1 MTKIDMAVS
10 SYIPPSW
17 LHEHRWKAKKKQRL
31 WFFSKPPLHRRV
43 EMWLLYDGFFLL
55 PSSGRILFNI
65 QFNVSSKVLTL
76 NADIIST
83 IRKCNCVTISSGC
96 FNQSD
101 CFIRSRNPKYFCST
115 FRNLQSAINRQLLT
129 CFSLYGSS
137 PEQILCIWK
146 ILIISRIGSCI
157 IINSFFFRT
166 L

>member
-1 MTKIDMAVS
+1 MQTLRVTIKFVG
-10 SYIPPSW
+10 SYAYVDFHHRTRACPSYK
-17 LHEHRWKAKKKQRL
+17 RNGGSD
-31 WFFSKPPLHRRV
+31 FSKPPLHRRV

-137 PEQILCIWK
+137 PEQILCI
-146 ILIISRIGSCI
+146 
-157 IINSFFFRT
+157 
-166 L
+166 